1 MSKTRSDSWA
11 ANKSSVNDM
20 QLRTRKKRGFD
31 KTEALLPLIK
41 PHATLAMK
49 AMDAVGLLSYLGRRN
64 PLPRPV
70 APGDVVWM
78 LDNVAHKS
86 AKNGWQAEFISA
98 VFEKEAKCAVMD
110 VVQAIAR
117 IIGLAD
123 DAEER
128 ATIEE
133 RLMPFLWDLRAGRRF
148 TAVHGDK
155 KVVLGPTDSGGIASD
170 MVRLPRSSP
179 GSIARTTGKV
189 PEGVT
194 GVLQSWTYF
203 AGPEGWSV
211 ISGEYLYCVTF
222 IMARSKAWM
231 L

>member
-1 MSKTRSDSWA
+1 MSKLRSDSWA

-20 QLRTRKKRGFD
+20 QLRTRKKKGFD

-41 PHATLAMK
+41 PHVTLAMK
-49 AMDAVGLLSYLGRRN
+49 AMDVVGLLSYFGKRN

-70 APGDVVWM
+70 ASGDVVWM

-86 AKNGWQAEFISA
+86 SKNGWQAEYISA
-98 VFEKEAKCAVMD
+98 VFENDPKCTVMD
-110 VVQAIAR
+110 VVQGIAS

-123 DAEER
+123 DAQER

-133 RLMPFLWDLRAGRRF
+133 RLMPFLWDLRVGRRF

-155 KVVLGPTDSGGIASD
+155 RVVLGPTDSGGISSD
-170 MVRLPRSSP
+170 IVRLPRSSP
-179 GSIARTTGKV
+179 GSIARTTAKV

-203 AGPEGWSV
+203 AEPEGWSV
-211 ISGEYLYCVTF
+211 ISGTHRHV
-222 IMARSKAWM
+222 
-231 L
+231 